1 MRILNYKNVLPF
13 LSGEEI
19 ANTEEEVLKAQE
31 KVLNKTGKGYQY
43 TGWVSYPDIVSEQ
56 HIEKI
61 RMAADQIRSDS
72 DVLIVIGVG
81 GSYLGAKAALSMLT
95 PYFHQDGHPE
105 VIFTGNSFSS
115 AYVTAVLDYVKN
127 KDFSVNVISK
137 SGTTTEPAVAFR
149 LFRKLLKEKYGDGF
163 SKRIYCTTTI
173 GKGILYSEAA
183 DNGYMTFPIP
193 EDIGGRYSVL
203 TPVGL
208 LPMAATGIDIREVI
222 RGAKEAHIEYAK
234 PKFSE
239 NDALLYA
246 AIRNLLYRSSRKIEI
261 LAPYEPN
268 FAYFCEWYR
277 QLFAE
282 SEGKNHRGLYPS
294 SVIFTTDLH
303 SVGQYIQDGE
313 RLMFETVISIGK
325 PNADVVMEKE
335 AVDADG
341 LNYLEGKSLHEVN
354 FKAMEAAMFAHTDGG
369 IPNLLITLPE
379 VSAYVFGYLVYF
391 FMFSCSISAYLL
403 DVNPFD
409 QEGVEAYKKNMF
421 ALLGKKGYEALKEEL
436 EEKLR
441 N

>member
-1 MRILNYKNVLPF
+1 MRILNYKNVLPI
-13 LSGEEI
+13 LSDEAI
-19 ANTEEEVLKAQE
+19 ANTEKEVLAARGKL
-31 KVLNKTGKGYQY
+31 LNKTGKGSQY
-43 TGWVSYPDIVSEQ
+43 TGWVSYPDVVTEEDIK
-56 HIEKI
+56 KI
-61 RMAADQIRSDS
+61 SNAADRIRSDS

-95 PYFHQDGHPE
+95 PYFHQDGYPE
-105 VIFTGNSFSS
+105 VIFAGNSFSS
-115 AYVTAVLDYVKN
+115 TYITSVLEYVKN

-149 LFRKLLKEKYGDGF
+149 LFRKLLKEKYGEAF
-163 SKRIYCTTTI
+163 PKRVYCTTTI

-183 DNGYMTFPIP
+183 DNGYSIFPIP

-208 LPMAATGIDIREVI
+208 LPMAVSGINIKEVI
-222 RGAKEAHIEYAK
+222 RGAQDAHREYVK

-246 AIRNLLYRSSRKIEI
+246 SIRNLLYRSGRKIEI

-268 FAYFCEWYR
+268 FEYFCGWYR

-282 SEGKNHRGLYPS
+282 SEGKNRHGLYPS

-313 RLMFETVISIGK
+313 RLMFETVIGIGK
-325 PNADVVMEKE
+325 PTEDIVLEKE
-335 AVDADG
+335 AADADG
-341 LNYLEGKSLHEVN
+341 LNYLDGKSLHEVN

-379 VSAYVFGYLVYF
+379 VSPYVFGYLVYF

-421 ALLGKKGYEALKEEL
+421 ALLGKKGYEVLKEEL